1 MLISQ
6 ILAWICVILCILEAL
21 KYVARVSKIKPMNR
35 FFRRIHI
42 PFGLVLLVVGLLHG
56 VLAGNPAKG
65 GFSFA
70 PVLFTLNAGTVC
82 YLLGV
87 LLLLT
92 YIFRKKLKRNWMR
105 FHRILTVAMLLFMVI
120 HIIDV
125 GATLPARWMQKHEPS
140 APVVTQPSAD
150 PIPTDS
156 LPTGSLPTGT
166 ETNPVQVT
174 FPTETQPPKVIV
186 YFSGAELADGYY
198 RGSSDGYRGQI
209 GLTVRVQGGKVTEI
223 SVYSQHETEKYYN
236 RAVSVIDTILAQQS
250 LEVDTVSGATYS
262 SRGII
267 NAVYNALEGA
277 VISGELKIS

>member
-6 ILAWICVILCILEAL
+6 ILAWMCVILCILEAL
-21 KYVARVSKIKPMNR
+21 KYVARVSKSKPLNR

-42 PFGLVLLVVGLLHG
+42 PFGLVLLAVGLLHG
-56 VLAGNPAKG
+56 ILAGNPAKG

-92 YIFRKKLKRNWMR
+92 YIFRKKLKRNWMKL
-105 FHRILTVAMLLFMVI
+105 HRILTVAMLLFLVI

-125 GATLPARWMQKHEPS
+125 GAALPARLLQTHESSIPSVTEPS
-140 APVVTQPSAD
+140 VNT
-150 PIPTDS
+150 IPTDA
-156 LPTGSLPTGT
+156 LPTGT

-223 SVYSQHETEKYYN
+223 SVYSQYETERYYN
-236 RAVSVIDTILAQQS
+236 QAVSVIDTILAQQS

>member
-42 PFGLVLLVVGLLHG
+42 PFGLALLAVGLLHG

-125 GATLPARWMQKHEPS
+125 GATLPARWMQRHEPS

-150 PIPTDS
+150 PIPTD
-156 LPTGSLPTGT
+156 SLPTGT

-198 RGSSDGYRGQI
+198 RGEGDGYRGQI

-223 SVYSQHETEKYYN
+223 SVYSQYETEKYYN
-236 RAVSVIDTILAQQS
+236 RAVSVIDTILSQQS

>member
-6 ILAWICVILCILEAL
+6 ILAWMCVILCILEAL
-21 KYVARVSKIKPMNR
+21 KYVARVSKSKPLNR

-42 PFGLVLLVVGLLHG
+42 PFGLVLLAVGLLHG
-56 VLAGNPAKG
+56 ILAGNPAKG

-92 YIFRKKLKRNWMR
+92 YIFRKKLKRNWMKL
-105 FHRILTVAMLLFMVI
+105 HRILTVAMLLFLVI

-125 GATLPARWMQKHEPS
+125 GAALPARLLQTHEPS
-140 APVVTQPSAD
+140 IPSVTEPSVNT
-150 PIPTDS
+150 IPTDA
-156 LPTGSLPTGT
+156 LPTGT

-223 SVYSQHETEKYYN
+223 SVYSQYETERYYN
-236 RAVSVIDTILAQQS
+236 QAVSVIDTILAQQS

>member
-42 PFGLVLLVVGLLHG
+42 PFGLVLLAVGLLHG
-56 VLAGNPAKG
+56 ILAGNPAKG

-156 LPTGSLPTGT
+156 LPTGT

-174 FPTETQPPKVIV
+174 FPTET
-186 YFSGAELADGYY
+186 
-198 RGSSDGYRGQI
+198 
-209 GLTVRVQGGKVTEI
+209 
-223 SVYSQHETEKYYN
+223 
-236 RAVSVIDTILAQQS
+236 
-250 LEVDTVSGATYS
+250 
-262 SRGII
+262 
-267 NAVYNALEGA
+267 
-277 VISGELKIS
+277 

>member
-6 ILAWICVILCILEAL
+6 ILAWICVILCVLEAL

-156 LPTGSLPTGT
+156 LPTGT

-223 SVYSQHETEKYYN
+223 SVYSQYETKKYYN

>member
-42 PFGLVLLVVGLLHG
+42 PFGLVLLAVGLLHG
-56 VLAGNPAKG
+56 ILAGNPAKG

-156 LPTGSLPTGT
+156 LPTGT

-223 SVYSQHETEKYYN
+223 SVYSQYETKKYYN

>member
-42 PFGLVLLVVGLLHG
+42 PFGLVLLAVGLLHG
-56 VLAGNPAKG
+56 ILAGNPAKG

-125 GATLPARWMQKHEPS
+125 GATLPARWMQKHEPDIP
-140 APVVTQPSAD
+140 AVTEPSVNT
-150 PIPTDS
+150 IPTDAP
-156 LPTGSLPTGT
+156 LAG

-198 RGSSDGYRGQI
+198 RGEGDGYRGQI

-223 SVYSQHETEKYYN
+223 SVYSQYETEKYYN
-236 RAVSVIDTILAQQS
+236 RAVSVIDTILSQQS

>member
-156 LPTGSLPTGT
+156 LPTGT

-223 SVYSQHETEKYYN
+223 SVYSQYETKKYYN